1 MTKAN
6 KAFASGPAY
15 HEIQGYMPKR
25 KEFEVEYDNDA
36 EQVIKDLS
44 FYGDDTEQDIRL
56 KLIMLGIYN
65 NKLDRRAESKHF
77 IFERHWL
84 DFRAQRLAERKRTR
98 KLISDTRVFCRL
110 QTAED
115 YDQFIKGLVREHEL
129 RERIAQLQHWRQGGV
144 TTFQQG
150 EQYEQ
155 DKVDRVEY
163 LKASLEA
170 AHDQLQFH
178 ATVPGICANSNDMG
192 NGIGGIGST
201 TTLRRL
207 ELQRVKQLQ
216 EQEQESKIAGSISA
230 PLSSSTAAPPPV
242 HPTLATLM
250 SSRPLQNV
258 PSKSK
263 SKPPPPTGRKPANPL
278 DISNTDGVDLL
289 TPEEQ
294 VLCSTLRLLPRPYL
308 VIKDTILK
316 EYAKQGFLKRR
327 ATRALIKIDVN
338 KTSRIYDFFIESGWI
353 TATKVS
359 SDVK

>member
-1 MTKAN
+1 MTKTN

-36 EQVIKDLS
+36 EQVIKDLA

-65 NKLDRRAESKHF
+65 NKLDRRAESKRF

-84 DFRAQRLAERKRTR
+84 EFRAQRLAERKRTR
-98 KLISDTRVFCRL
+98 KLINDTRVFCRL

-144 TTFQQG
+144 TTFQQ
-150 EQYEQ
+150 
-155 DKVDRVEY
+155 EY

-170 AHDQLQFH
+170 AHDQLQLH
-178 ATVPGICANSNDMG
+178 ATVPGTATNSNDMG
-192 NGIGGIGST
+192 NGVGGIGSASA
-201 TTLRRL
+201 L
-207 ELQRVKQLQ
+207 LQRVKQLQ

-230 PLSSSTAAPPPV
+230 SLSSSTAAPPTL
-242 HPTLATLM
+242 PTLLP
-250 SSRPLQNV
+250 SRPLQNIS
-258 PSKSK
+258 SKSK

-353 TATKVS
+353 TATKAS